1 MCEIALAVSGRVC
14 THACPAQQS
23 LVRRSRRRGIAALSD
38 ANLILPL
45 DHFLQVSIMRTIFKQ
60 EQALSK
66 RLNLIQLVNN
76 PAKYIPDNCYGHHGR
91 CPCKN
96 ILSGV
101 KFFRLNAKTAYNI
114 FFSRTFLGFLGVL
127 INFWV

>member
-45 DHFLQVSIMRTIFKQ
+45 DHFQQVSIMRTIFKQ
-60 EQALSK
+60 VEDLIHGALNK
-66 RLNLIQLVNN
+66 RLNLIQIVNN
-76 PAKYIPDNCYGHHGR
+76 PAK
-91 CPCKN
+91 
-96 ILSGV
+96 
-101 KFFRLNAKTAYNI
+101 
-114 FFSRTFLGFLGVL
+114 
-127 INFWV
+127 